1 MWYGSCFD
9 FREKIFGG
17 CQSTRRLALHSLR
30 LAFKP
35 QHTFP
40 SLPLRPAYHQHNL
53 QHHQHHHHQQ
63 WQPLPSSPICAR
75 CSAASSTCLHS
86 PRSPTSLASS
96 SSPQCTLASPQTCS
110 SAWSCVSA
118 FCFSPLSLAGSPF
131 GATLVCDSCT
141 PTLRVCALA
150 ALVLVLTTLVSYL
163 ATLVSAIHICCRD

>member
-1 MWYGSCFD
+1 VWYGSCFD

-40 SLPLRPAYHQHNL
+40 SLPLRPAYHQ
-53 QHHQHHHHQQ
+53 Q

-75 CSAASSTCLHS
+75 CSAAPSTCLHS
-86 PRSPTSLASS
+86 PRSSTSLASS